1 MTSDR
6 RAVSLPDVRADERA
20 STTQGM
26 SRRRGSRF
34 FTFVLCSNVLAFTL
48 LLLVGELAVRWWREG
63 SLGAAFAS
71 LGSGRPM
78 PRDLGTGDWL
88 QPDAKRGYVLR
99 PGVHGTNS
107 LGLRHPE
114 LASSKPRS
122 EFRLLALGDSVA
134 FPEDGFVTMVRAAC
148 GDRGDAST
156 VVINAATP
164 GYTTHQERLH
174 LEALVEPLRPD
185 AVLLQYCCN
194 DNHLFLHQLTEEG
207 GWLIT
212 EEARRALLPED
223 GGLWSRIARWSYL
236 VLEVRRLVLA
246 NRPKDKV
253 FPWRDDPAFAAAW
266 REDSWPIVGREILRM
281 REVAVAAGARFA
293 VVAVPYEPQLS
304 DAAQAADRELSWL
317 PQRKLAAI
325 CAEAGAPFL
334 DLRAAFEAAEGG
346 GLYVDGI
353 HLSPRGHAVAADA
366 IVPFLRDHGLLR

>member
-6 RAVSLPDVRADERA
+6 SVVRLPQVRVDERA
-20 STTQGM
+20 STGQCEP
-26 SRRRGSRF
+26 RRRGLRF
-34 FTFVLCSNVLAFTL
+34 FAFVLCSNSLVFLVLL
-48 LLLVGELAVRWWREG
+48 VVGELAARWWREG

-71 LGSGRPM
+71 LGSERPM

-99 PGVHGTNS
+99 AGAHGTSS
-107 LGLRHPE
+107 LGLRHAE
-114 LASSKPRS
+114 LASPKPRS

-134 FPEDGFVTMVRAAC
+134 FPEDGFVTRIRAAC
-148 GDRGDAST
+148 GPSGDAST
-156 VVINAATP
+156 MVINAATP

-174 LEALVEPLRPD
+174 LEALVEPVRPD

-236 VLEVRRLVLA
+236 ALEVRRLLLA
-246 NRPKDKV
+246 NRAKDKV

-266 REDSWPIVGREILRM
+266 REDSWPLVEREILRM
-281 REVAVAAGARFA
+281 REVTVAAGARFA
-293 VVAVPYEPQLS
+293 VVAVPYEPQLA

-325 CAEAGAPFL
+325 CAKVGVPFL
-334 DLRAAFEAAEGG
+334 DLHAAFEDAKGG

-353 HLSPRGHAVAADA
+353 HLSQRGHAVAADA
-366 IVPFLRDHGLLR
+366 IVPFLREHGLLR